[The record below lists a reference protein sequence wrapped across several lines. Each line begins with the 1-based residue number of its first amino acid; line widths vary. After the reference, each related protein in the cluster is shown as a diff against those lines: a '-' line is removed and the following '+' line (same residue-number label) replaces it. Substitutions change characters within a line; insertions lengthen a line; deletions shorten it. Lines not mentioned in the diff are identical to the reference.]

1 MNLQWIENGEITHI
15 YFMMLLFVIKYQ
27 MKQVLFK
34 VEISINIVKLKKIST
49 IKDFRFGLHILP
61 TLKSENC
68 TFQLF

>member
-34 VEISINIVKLKKIST
+34 VEISIAHNISSSELLNRLLHKK
-49 IKDFRFGLHILP
+49 HIRV
-61 TLKSENC
+61 
-68 TFQLF
+68 

>member
-34 VEISINIVKLKKIST
+34 VEIEIIMIY
-49 IKDFRFGLHILP
+49 
-61 TLKSENC
+61 
-68 TFQLF
+68 TF